1 MHYAIVILIIFII
14 ICFQLYSYG
23 DTVNKIKRYRNI
35 FPKSVSSYSLKEL
48 AIREEKGEI
57 GNKEE
62 DDLPLPFDE
71 DAEPE
76 AVVTVSQVHIEEAS
90 PTLSEVEHSLNMYL
104 QKNRGAASDFHIMKD
119 VVERYCDADEEGIT
133 TQQPI
138 PLYLGLMGTMVG
150 IIVGVIY
157 IAATNGFSGDGIT
170 KSVTE
175 LMTCVAIAMSAS
187 LIGVYC
193 TTRISWKSKDAFSK
207 VESAKN
213 KFYSWLQTEL
223 LPTLSGNTVNALYLL
238 QQNLTKFNTTF
249 RSNITGLNRALGQ
262 IKETSSEQIELINL
276 LQDIDIRRVAQANV
290 MVLHELKDCT
300 GELSHFNQY
309 IHSVSDY
316 LTAVNSLNSNI
327 NEHLNRTA
335 AIERMG
341 AFFEKEISQVSERE
355 KYINEVVANVDNTLK
370 NTFNALADSTR
381 SGVDELRNNSAAE
394 FDKVSQVLTAQ
405 QQEFKTSLD
414 AQREEFAQA
423 LREEREAFVEYL
435 RSQKDNLSAKSDEI
449 SQVVDRIRDLA
460 DTKTAMNSLLS
471 ASREQ
476 TGKLDELINI
486 MSSRNRD
493 GRGSS
498 ESTVFVQPK
507 LEIPVFYKIAF
518 GAIAGLLLLS
528 VGISTASFFAS
539 PSSNNNTAIEASPLP
554 DFKTQSV
561 ENVPDSLLIPMGAN
575 DSKKVHSTIT
585 TENKTTN
592 R

>member
-1 MHYAIVILIIFII
+1 MHYAIVILIILII

-23 DTVNKIKRYRNI
+23 DTVKKIKRYRNI
-35 FPKSVSSYSLKEL
+35 FPKSISSYSLKEVT
-48 AIREEKGEI
+48 IREEKDEI
-57 GNKEE
+57 ENPD
-62 DDLPLPFDE
+62 DDLSCLSDE
-71 DAEPE
+71 ESE
-76 AVVTVSQVHIEEAS
+76 SEKGVVVSQVHIDAAS
-90 PTLSEVEHSLNMYL
+90 PTLLEVEHSINMYL
-104 QKNRGAASDFHIMKD
+104 QKNKGAASDFHIMKD

-150 IIVGVIY
+150 IIVSVIY
-157 IAATNGFSGDGIT
+157 IAATNGFSGECIT

-249 RSNITGLNRALGQ
+249 QSNITGLNKALGQ

-290 MVLHELKDCT
+290 TVLRELKDCT
-300 GELSHFNQY
+300 GELSRFNQY

-316 LTAVNSLNSNI
+316 LNAVNSLNTNI

-335 AIERMG
+335 AIEKMG
-341 AFFEKEISQVSERE
+341 TFFEQEINQVTARE

-370 NTFNALADSTR
+370 DTFNALSDSTK
-381 SGVDELRNNSAAE
+381 SGVAELRNNSAAE
-394 FDKVSQVLTAQ
+394 FEKVSQTLTAQ
-405 QQEFKTSLD
+405 QQEFKTALD
-414 AQREEFAQA
+414 TQREEFAQA
-423 LREEREAFVEYL
+423 LCAEREAFVEYM
-435 RSQKDNLSAKSDEI
+435 RGQKDNLSAKSEEI
-449 SQVVDRIRDLA
+449 TQIVDRIRDFA
-460 DTKTAMNSLLS
+460 ETKTAMNSLLS

-486 MSSRNRD
+486 MSCSNRD
-493 GRGSS
+493 GGGSS
-498 ESTVFVQPK
+498 GTAAFVQSK
-507 LEIPVFYKIAF
+507 LAIPTFYKIAI
-518 GAIAGLLLLS
+518 GAIAGLMLLS
-528 VGISTASFFAS
+528 VGISTASLILS
-539 PSSNNNTAIEASPLP
+539 TSSNKSSAIEVSPVSPLNIQP
-554 DFKTQSV
+554 TED
-561 ENVPDSLLIPMGAN
+561 VPDSLRTSTVVNSL
-575 DSKKVHSTIT
+575 VETQSTILT
-585 TENKTTN
+585 DNKIN
-592 R
+592 

>member
-1 MHYAIVILIIFII
+1 MHYAIVILIILII

-23 DTVNKIKRYRNI
+23 DTVKKIKRYRNI

-48 AIREEKGEI
+48 TIREEKEI
-57 GNKEE
+57 IEDQE
-62 DDLPLPFDE
+62 DDDLPLPFDE
-71 DAEPE
+71 DSEIE
-76 AVVTVSQVHIEEAS
+76 EGVTVSQVHIDEAS
-90 PTLSEVEHSLNMYL
+90 PTLLEVEHSLNMYL
-104 QKNRGAASDFHIMKD
+104 QKNKGAASDFHIMKD

-207 VESAKN
+207 VESDKN

-249 RSNITGLNRALGQ
+249 QSNITGLNKALGQ
-262 IKETSSEQIELINL
+262 IKDTSSEQVELINL

-290 MVLHELKDCT
+290 TVLHELKDCT
-300 GELSHFNQY
+300 GELSRFNQY
-309 IHSVSDY
+309 MHSVSDY
-316 LTAVNSLNSNI
+316 LNAVNSLNTNI

-341 AFFEKEISQVSERE
+341 AFFEQEINQVTTRE
-355 KYINEVVANVDNTLK
+355 KYINEVVANVDSTLK
-370 NTFNALADSTR
+370 DTFNALSDSTK
-381 SGVDELRNNSAAE
+381 SGVTELRNNSAAE
-394 FDKVSQVLTAQ
+394 FDKVSQTLTAQ
-405 QQEFKTSLD
+405 QQEFKTALD
-414 AQREEFAQA
+414 TQREEFAQA
-423 LREEREAFVEYL
+423 LRAEREAFVEYL
-435 RSQKDNLSAKSDEI
+435 RGQKDNLSAKSEEI
-449 SQVVDRIRDLA
+449 TQIVDRIRDLA
-460 DTKTAMNSLLS
+460 ETKTAMNSLLT

-486 MSSRNRD
+486 MSRRSRD
-493 GRGSS
+493 GGSS
-498 ESTVFVQPK
+498 SGAAAFVQPK
-507 LEIPVFYKIAF
+507 FEIPAFYKIAI
-518 GAIAGLLLLS
+518 GAIAGLMLLS
-528 VGISTASFFAS
+528 VGISTVSLIS
-539 PSSNNNTAIEASPLP
+539 TTSSKNNSAIEITPVPAL
-554 DFKTQSV
+554 KTQPA
-561 ENVPDSLLIPMGAN
+561 EDVPDSLRTTTMVNGSEETQSTTPSE
-575 DSKKVHSTIT
+575 SK
-585 TENKTTN
+585 TN
-592 R
+592 

>member
-23 DTVNKIKRYRNI
+23 DTVKKIKRYRNI
-35 FPKSVSSYSLKEL
+35 FPKSVTSYSLKEL
-48 AIREEKGEI
+48 TIREEKEI
-57 GNKEE
+57 IEDQE
-62 DDLPLPFDE
+62 DDDLPLSFDTDSE
-71 DAEPE
+71 LEE
-76 AVVTVSQVHIEEAS
+76 GVTVSQVHIDEAS
-90 PTLSEVEHSLNMYL
+90 PTLLEVEHSLNMYL
-104 QKNRGAASDFHIMKD
+104 QKNKGAASDFHIMKD

-207 VESAKN
+207 VESDKN

-249 RSNITGLNRALGQ
+249 QSNITGLNKALGQ
-262 IKETSSEQIELINL
+262 IKDTSSEQVELINL

-290 MVLHELKDCT
+290 TVLRELKDCT
-300 GELSHFNQY
+300 GELSRFNQY
-309 IHSVSDY
+309 MHSVSDY
-316 LTAVNSLNSNI
+316 LTAVNSLNTNI

-341 AFFEKEISQVSERE
+341 AFFEQEINQVTARE

-370 NTFNALADSTR
+370 DTFNALSDSTK
-381 SGVDELRNNSAAE
+381 SGVTELRNNSAAE
-394 FDKVSQVLTAQ
+394 FDKVSQTLTAQ
-405 QQEFKTSLD
+405 QQEFKTALD
-414 AQREEFAQA
+414 TQREEFAQA
-423 LREEREAFVEYL
+423 LRAEREAFVEYL
-435 RSQKDNLSAKSDEI
+435 RSEKDNLSAKSEEI
-449 SQVVDRIRDLA
+449 TQIVDRIRDLA
-460 DTKTAMNSLLS
+460 ETKTAMNSLLS

-486 MSSRNRD
+486 MSRRSRD
-493 GRGSS
+493 GGGSS
-498 ESTVFVQPK
+498 ETAAFVQPK
-507 LEIPVFYKIAF
+507 LEIPMFYKIAI
-518 GAIAGLLLLS
+518 GAIIGLMLLS
-528 VGISTASFFAS
+528 VGISTVSFIASTSSKNNSAIES
-539 PSSNNNTAIEASPLP
+539 PSVSVLN
-554 DFKTQSV
+554 TQSKEV
-561 ENVPDSLLIPMGAN
+561 VPDSLSMLTGVN
-575 DSKKVHSTIT
+575 GSEEVQGT
-585 TENKTTN
+585 TPTDIKTN
-592 R
+592 

>member
-1 MHYAIVILIIFII
+1 MHYAIVIIIIFII

-23 DTVNKIKRYRNI
+23 DTVKKIKRYRNI
-35 FPKSVSSYSLKEL
+35 FPKSVSSYFLKEL
-48 AIREEKGEI
+48 IIKKE
-57 GNKEE
+57 KEE
-62 DDLPLPFDE
+62 IEDKEDDDLPLPFDE
-71 DAEPE
+71 DSELE
-76 AVVTVSQVHIEEAS
+76 VGITVPQIHIDEAS
-90 PTLSEVEHSLNMYL
+90 PTLLEVEQSLNMYL
-104 QKNRGAASDFHIMKD
+104 QKNKGAASDFHIMKD

-187 LIGVYC
+187 LIGIYC

-207 VESAKN
+207 VESDKN

-223 LPTLSGNTVNALYLL
+223 LPTLSGNTANALYLL

-249 RSNITGLNRALGQ
+249 QSNITGLNRALGQ
-262 IKETSSEQIELINL
+262 IKETSSEQVELINL

-290 MVLHELKDCT
+290 TVLHELKDCT
-300 GELSHFNQY
+300 GELSRFNQY

-316 LTAVNSLNSNI
+316 LTAVNSLNTNI

-341 AFFEKEISQVSERE
+341 AFFEQEINQVTARE

-370 NTFNALADSTR
+370 NTFNALTDSTK
-381 SGVDELRNNSAAE
+381 SGVAELRNNLAAE
-394 FDKVSQVLTAQ
+394 FDKVSQAQTAQ

-414 AQREEFAQA
+414 TQREEFAQV
-423 LREEREAFVEYL
+423 LRAEREAFVEYL

-449 SQVVDRIRDLA
+449 SQIVDRIRDLA
-460 DTKTAMNSLLS
+460 DTKTVMNSLLS

-486 MSSRNRD
+486 MSRRNRD

-498 ESTVFVQPK
+498 EATAFVQPK
-507 LEIPVFYKIAF
+507 LEIPVFYKIAI

-528 VGISTASFFAS
+528 VGISTASFIAS
-539 PSSNNNTAIEASPLP
+539 TSSNNNTAIEAAPFPVL
-554 DFKTQSV
+554 KTQPV
-561 ENVPDSLLIPMGAN
+561 EDVPDSLLSPTGVN
-575 DSKKVHSTIT
+575 DSKAVHGAIA
-585 TENKTTN
+585 TENKTN
-592 R
+592 

>member
-35 FPKSVSSYSLKEL
+35 FPKSISSYSLKEL

-76 AVVTVSQVHIEEAS
+76 VVVTVSQVHIEEAS

-104 QKNRGAASDFHIMKD
+104 QKNKGAASDFHIMKD

-207 VESAKN
+207 VESDKN

-249 RSNITGLNRALGQ
+249 QSNITGLNRALGQ

-300 GELSHFNQY
+300 GELSRFNQY
-309 IHSVSDY
+309 IQSVSDY

-327 NEHLNRTA
+327 NEHHYCP
-335 AIERMG
+335 
-341 AFFEKEISQVSERE
+341 EKFSP
-355 KYINEVVANVDNTLK
+355 
-370 NTFNALADSTR
+370 TR
-381 SGVDELRNNSAAE
+381 
-394 FDKVSQVLTAQ
+394 F
-405 QQEFKTSLD
+405 
-414 AQREEFAQA
+414 
-423 LREEREAFVEYL
+423 
-435 RSQKDNLSAKSDEI
+435 
-449 SQVVDRIRDLA
+449 
-460 DTKTAMNSLLS
+460 
-471 ASREQ
+471 
-476 TGKLDELINI
+476 
-486 MSSRNRD
+486 
-493 GRGSS
+493 
-498 ESTVFVQPK
+498 
-507 LEIPVFYKIAF
+507 
-518 GAIAGLLLLS
+518 
-528 VGISTASFFAS
+528 
-539 PSSNNNTAIEASPLP
+539 
-554 DFKTQSV
+554 
-561 ENVPDSLLIPMGAN
+561 
-575 DSKKVHSTIT
+575 
-585 TENKTTN
+585 
-592 R
+592 

>member
-1 MHYAIVILIIFII
+1 MHYAIVILIILII

-23 DTVNKIKRYRNI
+23 DTVKKIKRYRNI

-48 AIREEKGEI
+48 TIREEKEI
-57 GNKEE
+57 IEDQE
-62 DDLPLPFDE
+62 DDDLPLPFDE
-71 DAEPE
+71 DSEIE
-76 AVVTVSQVHIEEAS
+76 EGVTVSQVHIDEAS
-90 PTLSEVEHSLNMYL
+90 PTLLEVEHSLNMYL
-104 QKNRGAASDFHIMKD
+104 QKNKGAASDFHIMKD

-213 KFYSWLQTEL
+213 IFYSWLQTEL

-249 RSNITGLNRALGQ
+249 QSNITGLNKALGQ
-262 IKETSSEQIELINL
+262 IKDTSSEQVELINL

-290 MVLHELKDCT
+290 TVLHELKDCT
-300 GELSHFNQY
+300 GELSRFNQY

-316 LTAVNSLNSNI
+316 LNAVNSLNTNI

-341 AFFEKEISQVSERE
+341 AFFEQEINQVTKRE
-355 KYINEVVANVDNTLK
+355 KFINEVVANVDNTLK
-370 NTFNALADSTR
+370 DTFNALSDSTK
-381 SGVDELRNNSAAE
+381 SGVAELRNNSAAE
-394 FDKVSQVLTAQ
+394 FDKISQTLTDQ
-405 QQEFKTSLD
+405 QQEFKTALNT
-414 AQREEFAQA
+414 QGEEFAQA
-423 LREEREAFVEYL
+423 LRAEREAFVEYL
-435 RSQKDNLSAKSDEI
+435 RGQKDNLSAKSEEI
-449 SQVVDRIRDLA
+449 TQIVDRIRDLA
-460 DTKTAMNSLLS
+460 ETKTAMNSLLS

-486 MSSRNRD
+486 MNRRSRD
-493 GRGSS
+493 GGSS
-498 ESTVFVQPK
+498 SGAAAFVQPK
-507 LEIPVFYKIAF
+507 FEIPTFYKISI
-518 GAIAGLLLLS
+518 GAIAGLMLLS
-528 VGISTASFFAS
+528 VGISTISLIS
-539 PSSNNNTAIEASPLP
+539 ITSSKNNSAVEITPVPALETLP
-554 DFKTQSV
+554 AED
-561 ENVPDSLLIPMGAN
+561 VPDSLRTTTMVNGSEDIQSTTPT
-575 DSKKVHSTIT
+575 DRKSK
-585 TENKTTN
+585 
-592 R
+592 

>member
-1 MHYAIVILIIFII
+1 MHYAIVIIIIFII

-23 DTVNKIKRYRNI
+23 DTVKKIKRYRNI
-35 FPKSVSSYSLKEL
+35 FPKSVSSYFLKEL
-48 AIREEKGEI
+48 IIKKK
-57 GNKEE
+57 KEE
-62 DDLPLPFDE
+62 IEDKEDDDLPLPFDE
-71 DAEPE
+71 DSELE
-76 AVVTVSQVHIEEAS
+76 VGITVPQIHIDEAS
-90 PTLSEVEHSLNMYL
+90 PTLLEVEQSLNMYL
-104 QKNRGAASDFHIMKD
+104 QKNKGAASDFHIMKD

-187 LIGVYC
+187 LIGIYC

-207 VESAKN
+207 VESDKN

-223 LPTLSGNTVNALYLL
+223 LPTLSGNTANALYLL

-249 RSNITGLNRALGQ
+249 QSNITGLNRALGQ
-262 IKETSSEQIELINL
+262 IKETSSEQVELINL

-290 MVLHELKDCT
+290 TVLHELKDCT
-300 GELSHFNQY
+300 GELSRFNQY

-316 LTAVNSLNSNI
+316 LTAVNSLNTNI

-341 AFFEKEISQVSERE
+341 AFFEQEINQVTARE

-370 NTFNALADSTR
+370 NTFNALTDSTK
-381 SGVDELRNNSAAE
+381 SGVAELRNNLAAE
-394 FDKVSQVLTAQ
+394 FDKVSQAQTAQ

-414 AQREEFAQA
+414 TQREEFAQV
-423 LREEREAFVEYL
+423 LRAEREAFVEYL

-449 SQVVDRIRDLA
+449 SQIVDRIRDLA
-460 DTKTAMNSLLS
+460 DTKTVMNSLLS

-486 MSSRNRD
+486 MSRRNRD

-498 ESTVFVQPK
+498 EATAFVQPK
-507 LEIPVFYKIAF
+507 LEIPVFYKIAI

-528 VGISTASFFAS
+528 VGISTASFIAS
-539 PSSNNNTAIEASPLP
+539 TSSNNNTAIEAAPFPVL
-554 DFKTQSV
+554 KTQLV
-561 ENVPDSLLIPMGAN
+561 EDVPDSLLSPTGVN
-575 DSKKVHSTIT
+575 DSKAVHGAIA
-585 TENKTTN
+585 TENKTN
-592 R
+592 